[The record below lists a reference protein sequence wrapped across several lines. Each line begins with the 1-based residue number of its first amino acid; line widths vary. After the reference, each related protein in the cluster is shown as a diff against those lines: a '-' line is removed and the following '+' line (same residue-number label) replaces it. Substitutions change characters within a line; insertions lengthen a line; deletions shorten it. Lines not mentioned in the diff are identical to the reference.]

1 MMELL
6 EFKEKLKALYARFG
20 AFAGPAIKFLL
31 GFLSVVMLNQN
42 LGFMARIDNM
52 PAALFLGIVCMALPY
67 GGMALLAGIVML
79 AHITAVSLEL
89 AAIVLAL
96 LLAVLLLYYGFQ
108 PGDSYLL
115 VVTPLLFMLK
125 IPYAVPLVVG
135 LAGGIISII
144 PVSCGIFIYYIISYV
159 KQNAG
164 TLTGESA
171 ASEMVQKYTQIVK
184 DMLFNQD
191 MLLMI
196 AAFALCILVVFVVKN
211 LSIDYAWPVAIAAGT
226 VTQLLVFLMG
236 DFMFSVSV
244 DMLQLLLGVLAGCAV
259 EYLAH
264 VNVDGF
270 MGLAVALFI
279 LWSGIGIARETISP
293 LLGKRADGALVERI
307 SRLVLSHDKVLGL
320 HDLLVHDY
328 GPGQC
333 FASVHVEMSAQE
345 DPLVCHDIIDDIEED
360 ALEQLNVHL
369 VIHYDPVVQDD
380 AERNEME
387 GELQDILHQVEPRL
401 AMHDF
406 RLVRGAKQTKLVF
419 DLEVP
424 YELMGRRQQFK
435 RAIDQAL
442 QQRGRDY
449 TTVIRYDGKG

>member
-125 IPYAVPLVVG
+125 IPYTVPLVVG

-259 EYLAH
+259 AGIYNFFVLALDYSRTEY
-264 VNVDGF
+264 VQFEDDDYYYYVK
-270 MGLAVALFI
+270 AVPKI
-279 LWSGIGIARETISP
+279 TVSTTDVTVKHINARRSP
-293 LLGKRADGALVERI
+293 
-307 SRLVLSHDKVLGL
+307 
-320 HDLLVHDY
+320 
-328 GPGQC
+328 
-333 FASVHVEMSAQE
+333 
-345 DPLVCHDIIDDIEED
+345 
-360 ALEQLNVHL
+360 
-369 VIHYDPVVQDD
+369 
-380 AERNEME
+380 
-387 GELQDILHQVEPRL
+387 
-401 AMHDF
+401 
-406 RLVRGAKQTKLVF
+406 
-419 DLEVP
+419 
-424 YELMGRRQQFK
+424 RR
-435 RAIDQAL
+435 
-442 QQRGRDY
+442 
-449 TTVIRYDGKG
+449 

>member
-20 AFAGPAIKFLL
+20 AFDGPAIKFLL

-259 EYLAH
+259 AGIYNFFVLALDYSRTEY
-264 VNVDGF
+264 VQFEDDDYYYYVK
-270 MGLAVALFI
+270 AVPKI
-279 LWSGIGIARETISP
+279 TVSTTDVTVKHINARRSP
-293 LLGKRADGALVERI
+293 
-307 SRLVLSHDKVLGL
+307 
-320 HDLLVHDY
+320 
-328 GPGQC
+328 
-333 FASVHVEMSAQE
+333 
-345 DPLVCHDIIDDIEED
+345 
-360 ALEQLNVHL
+360 
-369 VIHYDPVVQDD
+369 
-380 AERNEME
+380 
-387 GELQDILHQVEPRL
+387 
-401 AMHDF
+401 
-406 RLVRGAKQTKLVF
+406 
-419 DLEVP
+419 
-424 YELMGRRQQFK
+424 RR
-435 RAIDQAL
+435 
-442 QQRGRDY
+442 
-449 TTVIRYDGKG
+449 

>member
-244 DMLQLLLGVLAGCAV
+244 DMLQLLLGVLAGCSVAGIYNFFVLALDYSRTEYVQFEDDDYYYYVKAV
-259 EYLAH
+259 PKITVSTTDVTVKH
-264 VNVDGF
+264 IN
-270 MGLAVALFI
+270 
-279 LWSGIGIARETISP
+279 ARRSP
-293 LLGKRADGALVERI
+293 
-307 SRLVLSHDKVLGL
+307 
-320 HDLLVHDY
+320 
-328 GPGQC
+328 
-333 FASVHVEMSAQE
+333 
-345 DPLVCHDIIDDIEED
+345 
-360 ALEQLNVHL
+360 
-369 VIHYDPVVQDD
+369 
-380 AERNEME
+380 
-387 GELQDILHQVEPRL
+387 
-401 AMHDF
+401 
-406 RLVRGAKQTKLVF
+406 
-419 DLEVP
+419 
-424 YELMGRRQQFK
+424 RR
-435 RAIDQAL
+435 
-442 QQRGRDY
+442 
-449 TTVIRYDGKG
+449 

>member
-196 AAFALCILVVFVVKN
+196 AAFALWILVVFVVKN

-259 EYLAH
+259 AGIYNFFVLALDYSRTEY
-264 VNVDGF
+264 VQFEDDDYYYYVK
-270 MGLAVALFI
+270 AVPKI
-279 LWSGIGIARETISP
+279 TVSTTDVTVKHINARRSP
-293 LLGKRADGALVERI
+293 
-307 SRLVLSHDKVLGL
+307 
-320 HDLLVHDY
+320 
-328 GPGQC
+328 
-333 FASVHVEMSAQE
+333 
-345 DPLVCHDIIDDIEED
+345 
-360 ALEQLNVHL
+360 
-369 VIHYDPVVQDD
+369 
-380 AERNEME
+380 
-387 GELQDILHQVEPRL
+387 
-401 AMHDF
+401 
-406 RLVRGAKQTKLVF
+406 
-419 DLEVP
+419 
-424 YELMGRRQQFK
+424 RR
-435 RAIDQAL
+435 
-442 QQRGRDY
+442 
-449 TTVIRYDGKG
+449 

>member
-6 EFKEKLKALYARFG
+6 EFKEKLKAFYARFG

-31 GFLSVVMLNQN
+31 GFLSMVMLNQN

-184 DMLFNQD
+184 DILFNQD

-259 EYLAH
+259 AGIYNFFVLALDYSRTEY
-264 VNVDGF
+264 VQFEDDDYYYYVK
-270 MGLAVALFI
+270 AVPKI
-279 LWSGIGIARETISP
+279 TVSTTDVTVKHINARRSP
-293 LLGKRADGALVERI
+293 
-307 SRLVLSHDKVLGL
+307 
-320 HDLLVHDY
+320 
-328 GPGQC
+328 
-333 FASVHVEMSAQE
+333 
-345 DPLVCHDIIDDIEED
+345 
-360 ALEQLNVHL
+360 
-369 VIHYDPVVQDD
+369 
-380 AERNEME
+380 
-387 GELQDILHQVEPRL
+387 
-401 AMHDF
+401 
-406 RLVRGAKQTKLVF
+406 
-419 DLEVP
+419 
-424 YELMGRRQQFK
+424 RR
-435 RAIDQAL
+435 
-442 QQRGRDY
+442 
-449 TTVIRYDGKG
+449 

>member
-6 EFKEKLKALYARFG
+6 EFKEKLKAFYARFG

-31 GFLSVVMLNQN
+31 GFLSMVMLNQN

-96 LLAVLLLYYGFQ
+96 LMAVLLLYYGFQ

-226 VTQLLVFLMG
+226 VTQLLVVLMG

-259 EYLAH
+259 AGIYNFFVLALDYSRTEY
-264 VNVDGF
+264 VQFEDDDYYYYVK
-270 MGLAVALFI
+270 AVPKI
-279 LWSGIGIARETISP
+279 TVSTTDVTVKHINARRSP
-293 LLGKRADGALVERI
+293 
-307 SRLVLSHDKVLGL
+307 
-320 HDLLVHDY
+320 
-328 GPGQC
+328 
-333 FASVHVEMSAQE
+333 
-345 DPLVCHDIIDDIEED
+345 
-360 ALEQLNVHL
+360 
-369 VIHYDPVVQDD
+369 
-380 AERNEME
+380 
-387 GELQDILHQVEPRL
+387 
-401 AMHDF
+401 
-406 RLVRGAKQTKLVF
+406 
-419 DLEVP
+419 
-424 YELMGRRQQFK
+424 RR
-435 RAIDQAL
+435 
-442 QQRGRDY
+442 
-449 TTVIRYDGKG
+449 

>member
-144 PVSCGIFIYYIISYV
+144 PVGCGIFIYYIISYV

-184 DMLFNQD
+184 DILFNQD

-259 EYLAH
+259 AGIYNFFVLALDYSRTEY
-264 VNVDGF
+264 VQFEDDDYYYYVK
-270 MGLAVALFI
+270 AVPKI
-279 LWSGIGIARETISP
+279 TVSTTDVTVKHINARRSP
-293 LLGKRADGALVERI
+293 
-307 SRLVLSHDKVLGL
+307 
-320 HDLLVHDY
+320 
-328 GPGQC
+328 
-333 FASVHVEMSAQE
+333 
-345 DPLVCHDIIDDIEED
+345 
-360 ALEQLNVHL
+360 
-369 VIHYDPVVQDD
+369 
-380 AERNEME
+380 
-387 GELQDILHQVEPRL
+387 
-401 AMHDF
+401 
-406 RLVRGAKQTKLVF
+406 
-419 DLEVP
+419 
-424 YELMGRRQQFK
+424 RR
-435 RAIDQAL
+435 
-442 QQRGRDY
+442 
-449 TTVIRYDGKG
+449 

>member
-244 DMLQLLLGVLAGCAV
+244 DMLQLLLGVLAGCAMAGIYNFFV
-259 EYLAH
+259 LALDYSRTEY
-264 VNVDGF
+264 VQFEDDDYYYYVK
-270 MGLAVALFI
+270 AVPKI
-279 LWSGIGIARETISP
+279 TVSTTDVTVKHINARRSP
-293 LLGKRADGALVERI
+293 
-307 SRLVLSHDKVLGL
+307 
-320 HDLLVHDY
+320 
-328 GPGQC
+328 
-333 FASVHVEMSAQE
+333 
-345 DPLVCHDIIDDIEED
+345 
-360 ALEQLNVHL
+360 
-369 VIHYDPVVQDD
+369 
-380 AERNEME
+380 
-387 GELQDILHQVEPRL
+387 
-401 AMHDF
+401 
-406 RLVRGAKQTKLVF
+406 
-419 DLEVP
+419 
-424 YELMGRRQQFK
+424 RR
-435 RAIDQAL
+435 
-442 QQRGRDY
+442 
-449 TTVIRYDGKG
+449 

>member
-42 LGFMARIDNM
+42 LGFMASIDNM

-184 DMLFNQD
+184 DILFNQD

-259 EYLAH
+259 AGIYNFFVLALDYSRTEY
-264 VNVDGF
+264 VQFEDDDYYYYVK
-270 MGLAVALFI
+270 AVPKI
-279 LWSGIGIARETISP
+279 TVSTTDVTVKHINARRSP
-293 LLGKRADGALVERI
+293 
-307 SRLVLSHDKVLGL
+307 
-320 HDLLVHDY
+320 
-328 GPGQC
+328 
-333 FASVHVEMSAQE
+333 
-345 DPLVCHDIIDDIEED
+345 
-360 ALEQLNVHL
+360 
-369 VIHYDPVVQDD
+369 
-380 AERNEME
+380 
-387 GELQDILHQVEPRL
+387 
-401 AMHDF
+401 
-406 RLVRGAKQTKLVF
+406 
-419 DLEVP
+419 
-424 YELMGRRQQFK
+424 RR
-435 RAIDQAL
+435 
-442 QQRGRDY
+442 
-449 TTVIRYDGKG
+449 

>member
-259 EYLAH
+259 AGIYNFFVLALDYSRTEY
-264 VNVDGF
+264 VQFEDDDYYYYVK
-270 MGLAVALFI
+270 AVPKI
-279 LWSGIGIARETISP
+279 TVSTTDVTVKYINARRSP
-293 LLGKRADGALVERI
+293 
-307 SRLVLSHDKVLGL
+307 
-320 HDLLVHDY
+320 
-328 GPGQC
+328 
-333 FASVHVEMSAQE
+333 
-345 DPLVCHDIIDDIEED
+345 
-360 ALEQLNVHL
+360 
-369 VIHYDPVVQDD
+369 
-380 AERNEME
+380 
-387 GELQDILHQVEPRL
+387 
-401 AMHDF
+401 
-406 RLVRGAKQTKLVF
+406 
-419 DLEVP
+419 
-424 YELMGRRQQFK
+424 RR
-435 RAIDQAL
+435 
-442 QQRGRDY
+442 
-449 TTVIRYDGKG
+449 

>member
-6 EFKEKLKALYARFG
+6 EFKEKLKAFYARFG

-31 GFLSVVMLNQN
+31 GFLSMVMLNQN

-259 EYLAH
+259 AGIYNFFVLALDYSRTEY
-264 VNVDGF
+264 VQFEDDDYYYYVK
-270 MGLAVALFI
+270 AVPKI
-279 LWSGIGIARETISP
+279 TVSTTDVTVKHINARRSP
-293 LLGKRADGALVERI
+293 
-307 SRLVLSHDKVLGL
+307 
-320 HDLLVHDY
+320 
-328 GPGQC
+328 
-333 FASVHVEMSAQE
+333 
-345 DPLVCHDIIDDIEED
+345 
-360 ALEQLNVHL
+360 
-369 VIHYDPVVQDD
+369 
-380 AERNEME
+380 
-387 GELQDILHQVEPRL
+387 
-401 AMHDF
+401 
-406 RLVRGAKQTKLVF
+406 
-419 DLEVP
+419 
-424 YELMGRRQQFK
+424 RR
-435 RAIDQAL
+435 
-442 QQRGRDY
+442 
-449 TTVIRYDGKG
+449 

>member
-52 PAALFLGIVCMALPY
+52 PAALFLGIGCMALPY

-79 AHITAVSLEL
+79 AHISAVSLEL

-259 EYLAH
+259 AGIYNFFVLALDYSRTEY
-264 VNVDGF
+264 VQFEDDDYYYYVK
-270 MGLAVALFI
+270 AVPKI
-279 LWSGIGIARETISP
+279 TVSTTDVTVKHINARRSP
-293 LLGKRADGALVERI
+293 
-307 SRLVLSHDKVLGL
+307 
-320 HDLLVHDY
+320 
-328 GPGQC
+328 
-333 FASVHVEMSAQE
+333 
-345 DPLVCHDIIDDIEED
+345 
-360 ALEQLNVHL
+360 
-369 VIHYDPVVQDD
+369 
-380 AERNEME
+380 
-387 GELQDILHQVEPRL
+387 
-401 AMHDF
+401 
-406 RLVRGAKQTKLVF
+406 
-419 DLEVP
+419 
-424 YELMGRRQQFK
+424 RR
-435 RAIDQAL
+435 
-442 QQRGRDY
+442 
-449 TTVIRYDGKG
+449 

>member
-6 EFKEKLKALYARFG
+6 EFKEKLKAFYARFG

-31 GFLSVVMLNQN
+31 GFLSMVMLNQN

-135 LAGGIISII
+135 LAGGIISFI

-259 EYLAH
+259 AGIYNFFVLALDYSRTEY
-264 VNVDGF
+264 VQFEDDDYYYYVK
-270 MGLAVALFI
+270 AVPKI
-279 LWSGIGIARETISP
+279 TVSTTDVTVKHINARRSP
-293 LLGKRADGALVERI
+293 
-307 SRLVLSHDKVLGL
+307 
-320 HDLLVHDY
+320 
-328 GPGQC
+328 
-333 FASVHVEMSAQE
+333 
-345 DPLVCHDIIDDIEED
+345 
-360 ALEQLNVHL
+360 
-369 VIHYDPVVQDD
+369 
-380 AERNEME
+380 
-387 GELQDILHQVEPRL
+387 
-401 AMHDF
+401 
-406 RLVRGAKQTKLVF
+406 
-419 DLEVP
+419 
-424 YELMGRRQQFK
+424 RR
-435 RAIDQAL
+435 
-442 QQRGRDY
+442 
-449 TTVIRYDGKG
+449 

>member
-259 EYLAH
+259 AGIYNFFALALDYSRTEY
-264 VNVDGF
+264 VQFEDDDYYYYVK
-270 MGLAVALFI
+270 AVPKI
-279 LWSGIGIARETISP
+279 TVSTTDVTVKHINARRSP
-293 LLGKRADGALVERI
+293 
-307 SRLVLSHDKVLGL
+307 
-320 HDLLVHDY
+320 
-328 GPGQC
+328 
-333 FASVHVEMSAQE
+333 
-345 DPLVCHDIIDDIEED
+345 
-360 ALEQLNVHL
+360 
-369 VIHYDPVVQDD
+369 
-380 AERNEME
+380 
-387 GELQDILHQVEPRL
+387 
-401 AMHDF
+401 
-406 RLVRGAKQTKLVF
+406 
-419 DLEVP
+419 
-424 YELMGRRQQFK
+424 RR
-435 RAIDQAL
+435 
-442 QQRGRDY
+442 
-449 TTVIRYDGKG
+449 

>member
-144 PVSCGIFIYYIISYV
+144 PVSCGILIYYIISYV

-184 DMLFNQD
+184 DILFNQD

-259 EYLAH
+259 AGIYNFFVLALDYSRTEY
-264 VNVDGF
+264 VQFEDDDYYYYVK
-270 MGLAVALFI
+270 AVPKI
-279 LWSGIGIARETISP
+279 TVSTTDVTVKHINARRSP
-293 LLGKRADGALVERI
+293 
-307 SRLVLSHDKVLGL
+307 
-320 HDLLVHDY
+320 
-328 GPGQC
+328 
-333 FASVHVEMSAQE
+333 
-345 DPLVCHDIIDDIEED
+345 
-360 ALEQLNVHL
+360 
-369 VIHYDPVVQDD
+369 
-380 AERNEME
+380 
-387 GELQDILHQVEPRL
+387 
-401 AMHDF
+401 
-406 RLVRGAKQTKLVF
+406 
-419 DLEVP
+419 
-424 YELMGRRQQFK
+424 RR
-435 RAIDQAL
+435 
-442 QQRGRDY
+442 
-449 TTVIRYDGKG
+449 

>member
-52 PAALFLGIVCMALPY
+52 PAALFLGIVCMALPS

-184 DMLFNQD
+184 DILFNQD
-191 MLLMI
+191 MLLMT

-259 EYLAH
+259 AGIYNFFVLALDYSRTEY
-264 VNVDGF
+264 VQFEDDDYYYYVK
-270 MGLAVALFI
+270 AVPKI
-279 LWSGIGIARETISP
+279 TVSTTDVTVKHINARRSP
-293 LLGKRADGALVERI
+293 
-307 SRLVLSHDKVLGL
+307 
-320 HDLLVHDY
+320 
-328 GPGQC
+328 
-333 FASVHVEMSAQE
+333 
-345 DPLVCHDIIDDIEED
+345 
-360 ALEQLNVHL
+360 
-369 VIHYDPVVQDD
+369 
-380 AERNEME
+380 
-387 GELQDILHQVEPRL
+387 
-401 AMHDF
+401 
-406 RLVRGAKQTKLVF
+406 
-419 DLEVP
+419 
-424 YELMGRRQQFK
+424 RR
-435 RAIDQAL
+435 
-442 QQRGRDY
+442 
-449 TTVIRYDGKG
+449 

>member
-31 GFLSVVMLNQN
+31 GFLSMVMLNQN

-184 DMLFNQD
+184 DILFNQD

-259 EYLAH
+259 AGIYNFFVLALDYSRTEY
-264 VNVDGF
+264 VQFEDDDYYYYVK
-270 MGLAVALFI
+270 AVPKI
-279 LWSGIGIARETISP
+279 TVSTTDVTVKHINARRSP
-293 LLGKRADGALVERI
+293 
-307 SRLVLSHDKVLGL
+307 
-320 HDLLVHDY
+320 
-328 GPGQC
+328 
-333 FASVHVEMSAQE
+333 
-345 DPLVCHDIIDDIEED
+345 
-360 ALEQLNVHL
+360 
-369 VIHYDPVVQDD
+369 
-380 AERNEME
+380 
-387 GELQDILHQVEPRL
+387 
-401 AMHDF
+401 
-406 RLVRGAKQTKLVF
+406 
-419 DLEVP
+419 
-424 YELMGRRQQFK
+424 RR
-435 RAIDQAL
+435 
-442 QQRGRDY
+442 
-449 TTVIRYDGKG
+449 

>member
-259 EYLAH
+259 AGIYNFFVLALDYSRTEY
-264 VNVDGF
+264 VQFEDDDYYYYVK
-270 MGLAVALFI
+270 AVPKI
-279 LWSGIGIARETISP
+279 TVSTTDVTVKHINARRSP
-293 LLGKRADGALVERI
+293 
-307 SRLVLSHDKVLGL
+307 
-320 HDLLVHDY
+320 
-328 GPGQC
+328 
-333 FASVHVEMSAQE
+333 
-345 DPLVCHDIIDDIEED
+345 
-360 ALEQLNVHL
+360 
-369 VIHYDPVVQDD
+369 
-380 AERNEME
+380 
-387 GELQDILHQVEPRL
+387 
-401 AMHDF
+401 
-406 RLVRGAKQTKLVF
+406 
-419 DLEVP
+419 
-424 YELMGRRQQFK
+424 RR
-435 RAIDQAL
+435 
-442 QQRGRDY
+442 
-449 TTVIRYDGKG
+449 

>member
-259 EYLAH
+259 A
-264 VNVDGF
+264 
-270 MGLAVALFI
+270 
-279 LWSGIGIARETISP
+279 GIYNFFVRRWITRGPSTSSLRTTI
-293 LLGKRADGALVERI
+293 I
-307 SRLVLSHDKVLGL
+307 TI
-320 HDLLVHDY
+320 
-328 GPGQC
+328 
-333 FASVHVEMSAQE
+333 M
-345 DPLVCHDIIDDIEED
+345 
-360 ALEQLNVHL
+360 
-369 VIHYDPVVQDD
+369 
-380 AERNEME
+380 
-387 GELQDILHQVEPRL
+387 
-401 AMHDF
+401 
-406 RLVRGAKQTKLVF
+406 
-419 DLEVP
+419 
-424 YELMGRRQQFK
+424 
-435 RAIDQAL
+435 
-442 QQRGRDY
+442 
-449 TTVIRYDGKG
+449 

>member
-6 EFKEKLKALYARFG
+6 EFKEKLKAFYARFG

-31 GFLSVVMLNQN
+31 GFLSMVMLNQN

-259 EYLAH
+259 AGIYNFFVLALDYSRTEY
-264 VNVDGF
+264 VQFEDDDYYYYVK
-270 MGLAVALFI
+270 AVPKITVSTTCL
-279 LWSGIGIARETISP
+279 LYTSP
-293 LLGKRADGALVERI
+293 
-307 SRLVLSHDKVLGL
+307 S
-320 HDLLVHDY
+320 
-328 GPGQC
+328 
-333 FASVHVEMSAQE
+333 
-345 DPLVCHDIIDDIEED
+345 
-360 ALEQLNVHL
+360 
-369 VIHYDPVVQDD
+369 
-380 AERNEME
+380 
-387 GELQDILHQVEPRL
+387 PR
-401 AMHDF
+401 D
-406 RLVRGAKQTKLVF
+406 
-419 DLEVP
+419 
-424 YELMGRRQQFK
+424 
-435 RAIDQAL
+435 
-442 QQRGRDY
+442 
-449 TTVIRYDGKG
+449 

>member
-96 LLAVLLLYYGFQ
+96 LLAVLLPYYGFQ

-115 VVTPLLFMLK
+115 VVTPLFFMLK

-184 DMLFNQD
+184 DILFNQD

-259 EYLAH
+259 AGIYNFFVLALDYSRTEY
-264 VNVDGF
+264 VQFEDDDYYYYVK
-270 MGLAVALFI
+270 AVPKI
-279 LWSGIGIARETISP
+279 TVSTTDVTVKHINARRSP
-293 LLGKRADGALVERI
+293 
-307 SRLVLSHDKVLGL
+307 
-320 HDLLVHDY
+320 
-328 GPGQC
+328 
-333 FASVHVEMSAQE
+333 
-345 DPLVCHDIIDDIEED
+345 
-360 ALEQLNVHL
+360 
-369 VIHYDPVVQDD
+369 
-380 AERNEME
+380 
-387 GELQDILHQVEPRL
+387 
-401 AMHDF
+401 
-406 RLVRGAKQTKLVF
+406 
-419 DLEVP
+419 
-424 YELMGRRQQFK
+424 RR
-435 RAIDQAL
+435 
-442 QQRGRDY
+442 
-449 TTVIRYDGKG
+449 

>member
-42 LGFMARIDNM
+42 LGFMARIDTM

-184 DMLFNQD
+184 DILFNQD

-259 EYLAH
+259 AGIYNFFVLALDYSRTEY
-264 VNVDGF
+264 VQFEDDDYYYYVK
-270 MGLAVALFI
+270 AVPKI
-279 LWSGIGIARETISP
+279 TVSTTDVTVKHINARRSP
-293 LLGKRADGALVERI
+293 
-307 SRLVLSHDKVLGL
+307 
-320 HDLLVHDY
+320 
-328 GPGQC
+328 
-333 FASVHVEMSAQE
+333 
-345 DPLVCHDIIDDIEED
+345 
-360 ALEQLNVHL
+360 
-369 VIHYDPVVQDD
+369 
-380 AERNEME
+380 
-387 GELQDILHQVEPRL
+387 
-401 AMHDF
+401 
-406 RLVRGAKQTKLVF
+406 
-419 DLEVP
+419 
-424 YELMGRRQQFK
+424 RR
-435 RAIDQAL
+435 
-442 QQRGRDY
+442 
-449 TTVIRYDGKG
+449 

>member
-6 EFKEKLKALYARFG
+6 EFKEKLKAFYARFG

-31 GFLSVVMLNQN
+31 GFLSMVMLNQN

-236 DFMFSVSV
+236 DFLFSVSV

-259 EYLAH
+259 AGIYNFFVLALDYSRTEY
-264 VNVDGF
+264 VQFEDDDYYYYVK
-270 MGLAVALFI
+270 AVPKI
-279 LWSGIGIARETISP
+279 TVSTTDVTVKHINARRSP
-293 LLGKRADGALVERI
+293 
-307 SRLVLSHDKVLGL
+307 
-320 HDLLVHDY
+320 
-328 GPGQC
+328 
-333 FASVHVEMSAQE
+333 
-345 DPLVCHDIIDDIEED
+345 
-360 ALEQLNVHL
+360 
-369 VIHYDPVVQDD
+369 
-380 AERNEME
+380 
-387 GELQDILHQVEPRL
+387 
-401 AMHDF
+401 
-406 RLVRGAKQTKLVF
+406 
-419 DLEVP
+419 
-424 YELMGRRQQFK
+424 RR
-435 RAIDQAL
+435 
-442 QQRGRDY
+442 
-449 TTVIRYDGKG
+449 

>member
-1 MMELL
+1 MELL
-6 EFKEKLKALYARFG
+6 EFKEKLKAFYARFG

-31 GFLSVVMLNQN
+31 GFLSMVMLNQN

-259 EYLAH
+259 AGIYNFFVLALDYSRTEY
-264 VNVDGF
+264 VQFEDDDYYYYVK
-270 MGLAVALFI
+270 AVPKI
-279 LWSGIGIARETISP
+279 TVSTTDVTVKHINARRSP
-293 LLGKRADGALVERI
+293 
-307 SRLVLSHDKVLGL
+307 
-320 HDLLVHDY
+320 
-328 GPGQC
+328 
-333 FASVHVEMSAQE
+333 
-345 DPLVCHDIIDDIEED
+345 
-360 ALEQLNVHL
+360 
-369 VIHYDPVVQDD
+369 
-380 AERNEME
+380 
-387 GELQDILHQVEPRL
+387 
-401 AMHDF
+401 
-406 RLVRGAKQTKLVF
+406 
-419 DLEVP
+419 
-424 YELMGRRQQFK
+424 RR
-435 RAIDQAL
+435 
-442 QQRGRDY
+442 
-449 TTVIRYDGKG
+449 

>member
-184 DMLFNQD
+184 DILFNQD

-259 EYLAH
+259 AGIYNFFVLALDYSRTEY
-264 VNVDGF
+264 VQFEDDDYYYYVK
-270 MGLAVALFI
+270 AVPKI
-279 LWSGIGIARETISP
+279 TVSTTDVTVKHINARRSP
-293 LLGKRADGALVERI
+293 
-307 SRLVLSHDKVLGL
+307 
-320 HDLLVHDY
+320 
-328 GPGQC
+328 
-333 FASVHVEMSAQE
+333 
-345 DPLVCHDIIDDIEED
+345 
-360 ALEQLNVHL
+360 
-369 VIHYDPVVQDD
+369 
-380 AERNEME
+380 
-387 GELQDILHQVEPRL
+387 
-401 AMHDF
+401 
-406 RLVRGAKQTKLVF
+406 
-419 DLEVP
+419 
-424 YELMGRRQQFK
+424 RR
-435 RAIDQAL
+435 
-442 QQRGRDY
+442 
-449 TTVIRYDGKG
+449 

>member
-184 DMLFNQD
+184 DILFNQD

-259 EYLAH
+259 AGIYNFFVFALDYSRTEY
-264 VNVDGF
+264 VQFEDDDYYYYVK
-270 MGLAVALFI
+270 AVPKI
-279 LWSGIGIARETISP
+279 TVSTTDVTVKHINARRSP
-293 LLGKRADGALVERI
+293 
-307 SRLVLSHDKVLGL
+307 
-320 HDLLVHDY
+320 
-328 GPGQC
+328 
-333 FASVHVEMSAQE
+333 
-345 DPLVCHDIIDDIEED
+345 
-360 ALEQLNVHL
+360 
-369 VIHYDPVVQDD
+369 
-380 AERNEME
+380 
-387 GELQDILHQVEPRL
+387 
-401 AMHDF
+401 
-406 RLVRGAKQTKLVF
+406 
-419 DLEVP
+419 
-424 YELMGRRQQFK
+424 RR
-435 RAIDQAL
+435 
-442 QQRGRDY
+442 
-449 TTVIRYDGKG
+449 

>member
-144 PVSCGIFIYYIISYV
+144 PVSCGIFIYYIISNV

-184 DMLFNQD
+184 DILFNQD

-259 EYLAH
+259 AGIYNFFVLALDYSRTEY
-264 VNVDGF
+264 VQFEDDDYYYYVK
-270 MGLAVALFI
+270 AVPKI
-279 LWSGIGIARETISP
+279 TVSTTDVTVKHINARRSP
-293 LLGKRADGALVERI
+293 
-307 SRLVLSHDKVLGL
+307 
-320 HDLLVHDY
+320 
-328 GPGQC
+328 
-333 FASVHVEMSAQE
+333 
-345 DPLVCHDIIDDIEED
+345 
-360 ALEQLNVHL
+360 
-369 VIHYDPVVQDD
+369 
-380 AERNEME
+380 
-387 GELQDILHQVEPRL
+387 
-401 AMHDF
+401 
-406 RLVRGAKQTKLVF
+406 
-419 DLEVP
+419 
-424 YELMGRRQQFK
+424 RR
-435 RAIDQAL
+435 
-442 QQRGRDY
+442 
-449 TTVIRYDGKG
+449 

>member
-31 GFLSVVMLNQN
+31 GFLSMVMLNQN

-171 ASEMVQKYTQIVK
+171 ASEMVQKYTQIIK

-259 EYLAH
+259 AGIYNFFVLALDYSRTEY
-264 VNVDGF
+264 VQFEDDDYYYYVK
-270 MGLAVALFI
+270 AVPKI
-279 LWSGIGIARETISP
+279 TVSTTDVTVKHINARRSP
-293 LLGKRADGALVERI
+293 
-307 SRLVLSHDKVLGL
+307 
-320 HDLLVHDY
+320 
-328 GPGQC
+328 
-333 FASVHVEMSAQE
+333 
-345 DPLVCHDIIDDIEED
+345 
-360 ALEQLNVHL
+360 
-369 VIHYDPVVQDD
+369 
-380 AERNEME
+380 
-387 GELQDILHQVEPRL
+387 
-401 AMHDF
+401 
-406 RLVRGAKQTKLVF
+406 
-419 DLEVP
+419 
-424 YELMGRRQQFK
+424 RR
-435 RAIDQAL
+435 
-442 QQRGRDY
+442 
-449 TTVIRYDGKG
+449 

>member
-184 DMLFNQD
+184 DILFNQD

-259 EYLAH
+259 AGIYNFFALALDYSRTEY
-264 VNVDGF
+264 VQFEDDDYYYYVK
-270 MGLAVALFI
+270 AVPKI
-279 LWSGIGIARETISP
+279 TVSTTDVTVKHINARRSP
-293 LLGKRADGALVERI
+293 
-307 SRLVLSHDKVLGL
+307 
-320 HDLLVHDY
+320 
-328 GPGQC
+328 
-333 FASVHVEMSAQE
+333 
-345 DPLVCHDIIDDIEED
+345 
-360 ALEQLNVHL
+360 
-369 VIHYDPVVQDD
+369 
-380 AERNEME
+380 
-387 GELQDILHQVEPRL
+387 
-401 AMHDF
+401 
-406 RLVRGAKQTKLVF
+406 
-419 DLEVP
+419 
-424 YELMGRRQQFK
+424 RR
-435 RAIDQAL
+435 
-442 QQRGRDY
+442 
-449 TTVIRYDGKG
+449 

>member
-6 EFKEKLKALYARFG
+6 EFKEKLKAFYARFG

-31 GFLSVVMLNQN
+31 GFLSMVMLNQN

-115 VVTPLLFMLK
+115 VGTPVLFMLK

-259 EYLAH
+259 AGIYNFFVLALDYSRTEY
-264 VNVDGF
+264 VQFEDDDYYYYVK
-270 MGLAVALFI
+270 AVPKI
-279 LWSGIGIARETISP
+279 TVSTTDVTVKHINARRSP
-293 LLGKRADGALVERI
+293 
-307 SRLVLSHDKVLGL
+307 
-320 HDLLVHDY
+320 
-328 GPGQC
+328 
-333 FASVHVEMSAQE
+333 
-345 DPLVCHDIIDDIEED
+345 
-360 ALEQLNVHL
+360 
-369 VIHYDPVVQDD
+369 
-380 AERNEME
+380 
-387 GELQDILHQVEPRL
+387 
-401 AMHDF
+401 
-406 RLVRGAKQTKLVF
+406 
-419 DLEVP
+419 
-424 YELMGRRQQFK
+424 RR
-435 RAIDQAL
+435 
-442 QQRGRDY
+442 
-449 TTVIRYDGKG
+449 

>member
-6 EFKEKLKALYARFG
+6 EFKEKLKAFYARFG

-31 GFLSVVMLNQN
+31 GFLSMVMLNQN

-259 EYLAH
+259 AGIYNLFVLALDYSRTEY
-264 VNVDGF
+264 VQFEDDDYYYYVK
-270 MGLAVALFI
+270 AVPKI
-279 LWSGIGIARETISP
+279 TVSTTDVTVKHINARRSP
-293 LLGKRADGALVERI
+293 
-307 SRLVLSHDKVLGL
+307 
-320 HDLLVHDY
+320 
-328 GPGQC
+328 
-333 FASVHVEMSAQE
+333 
-345 DPLVCHDIIDDIEED
+345 
-360 ALEQLNVHL
+360 
-369 VIHYDPVVQDD
+369 
-380 AERNEME
+380 
-387 GELQDILHQVEPRL
+387 
-401 AMHDF
+401 
-406 RLVRGAKQTKLVF
+406 
-419 DLEVP
+419 
-424 YELMGRRQQFK
+424 RR
-435 RAIDQAL
+435 
-442 QQRGRDY
+442 
-449 TTVIRYDGKG
+449 

>member
-31 GFLSVVMLNQN
+31 GFLSMVMLNQN
-42 LGFMARIDNM
+42 LGFMARINNM

-259 EYLAH
+259 AGIYNFFVLALDYSRTEY
-264 VNVDGF
+264 VQFEDDDYYYYVK
-270 MGLAVALFI
+270 AVPKI
-279 LWSGIGIARETISP
+279 TVSTTDVTVKHINARRSP
-293 LLGKRADGALVERI
+293 
-307 SRLVLSHDKVLGL
+307 
-320 HDLLVHDY
+320 
-328 GPGQC
+328 
-333 FASVHVEMSAQE
+333 
-345 DPLVCHDIIDDIEED
+345 
-360 ALEQLNVHL
+360 
-369 VIHYDPVVQDD
+369 
-380 AERNEME
+380 
-387 GELQDILHQVEPRL
+387 
-401 AMHDF
+401 
-406 RLVRGAKQTKLVF
+406 
-419 DLEVP
+419 
-424 YELMGRRQQFK
+424 RR
-435 RAIDQAL
+435 
-442 QQRGRDY
+442 
-449 TTVIRYDGKG
+449 

>member
-31 GFLSVVMLNQN
+31 GFLSMVMLNQN

-259 EYLAH
+259 AGIYNFFVLALDYSRTEY
-264 VNVDGF
+264 VQFEDDDYYYYVK
-270 MGLAVALFI
+270 AVPKI
-279 LWSGIGIARETISP
+279 TVSTTDVTVKHINARRSP
-293 LLGKRADGALVERI
+293 
-307 SRLVLSHDKVLGL
+307 
-320 HDLLVHDY
+320 
-328 GPGQC
+328 
-333 FASVHVEMSAQE
+333 
-345 DPLVCHDIIDDIEED
+345 
-360 ALEQLNVHL
+360 
-369 VIHYDPVVQDD
+369 
-380 AERNEME
+380 
-387 GELQDILHQVEPRL
+387 
-401 AMHDF
+401 
-406 RLVRGAKQTKLVF
+406 
-419 DLEVP
+419 
-424 YELMGRRQQFK
+424 RR
-435 RAIDQAL
+435 
-442 QQRGRDY
+442 
-449 TTVIRYDGKG
+449 